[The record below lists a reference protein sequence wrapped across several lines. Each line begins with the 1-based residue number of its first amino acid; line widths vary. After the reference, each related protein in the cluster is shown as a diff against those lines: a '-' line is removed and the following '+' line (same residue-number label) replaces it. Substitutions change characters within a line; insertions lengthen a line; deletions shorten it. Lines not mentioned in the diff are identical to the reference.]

1 MSRHVETFLEM
12 MAVERGASPHTL
24 DAYGR
29 DLAMLSDWLGGV
41 ALERADIEA
50 LRGFL
55 RDQAARGMAPRTAAR
70 RRATLRRFYAFLA
83 AEGLRPDNPADVLD
97 APRRDRTLPKLLSE
111 DEVDRLLAAARAWE
125 GANGLRASALLEL
138 VYAAGL
144 RVSELVSLP
153 LAAVSRDPAVLLI
166 RGKGDKDRMVPIG
179 EPARDAVKAY
189 LPCAKRLPG
198 TEGGGANARCAVPVS
213 LAGRGRPSDPRRL
226 RQDAVGAG
234 GPRRGAARPGLAPC
248 AAACLRH
255 PPAEPWRRSA
265 RGSGHAGPCRH
276 QHHPNLYPCP
286 GRPRPR
292 AGVRS
297 PSAGGRPMS
306 ARAALTALLLV
317 AALALS
323 SLAPGAARAFEDRSA
338 HVVVDA
344 ATGAILSASKP
355 NHPRYPASLTKM
367 MTVLML
373 FRALDAGTIT
383 PDTEIPFS
391 STAAAANPVKL
402 GLAPGQSVTVAEAIP
417 ALIARSANDVAVAVA
432 EHLAGTEA
440 LFALEMTRVA
450 RTEVG
455 MTRTTFRNAS
465 GLPDEDDAH
474 VSTALDM
481 ARLARVLWRDHAGR
495 FEAFATETFRFRGQ
509 ALRSYNGLL
518 RSYEGADGLKT
529 GFTCAAGYNLAGT
542 ARRDGQRVI
551 SVVMGHAS
559 SADRWATSERL
570 LDVGFAALAPP
581 APEDGAPDGADG
593 GDPETVPTVAA
604 ETAETAEGTPAATA
618 QAVRLPALSDL
629 LTLNGLSIPRP
640 LRALPPPDA
649 EGCGGLY
656 AGGWAVTLGAFRS
669 SGQARNLAA
678 RAAKVYGGKP
688 LTAPVGT
695 GGMVRHH
702 AFVAALSS
710 GQARSICQQRR
721 ARGQYCLV
729 RSPKMMW
736 AAMAAVTRL
745 RRSMR

>member
-1 MSRHVETFLEM
+1 
-12 MAVERGASPHTL
+12 
-24 DAYGR
+24 
-29 DLAMLSDWLGGV
+29 
-41 ALERADIEA
+41 
-50 LRGFL
+50 
-55 RDQAARGMAPRTAAR
+55 
-70 RRATLRRFYAFLA
+70 
-83 AEGLRPDNPADVLD
+83 
-97 APRRDRTLPKLLSE
+97 
-111 DEVDRLLAAARAWE
+111 
-125 GANGLRASALLEL
+125 
-138 VYAAGL
+138 
-144 RVSELVSLP
+144 
-153 LAAVSRDPAVLLI
+153 
-166 RGKGDKDRMVPIG
+166 
-179 EPARDAVKAY
+179 
-189 LPCAKRLPG
+189 
-198 TEGGGANARCAVPVS
+198 
-213 LAGRGRPSDPRRL
+213 
-226 RQDAVGAG
+226 
-234 GPRRGAARPGLAPC
+234 
-248 AAACLRH
+248 
-255 PPAEPWRRSA
+255 
-265 RGSGHAGPCRH
+265 
-276 QHHPNLYPCP
+276 
-286 GRPRPR
+286 
-292 AGVRS
+292 
-297 PSAGGRPMS
+297 MS
-306 ARAALTALLLV
+306 ARTAL
-317 AALALS
+317 AALAL
-323 SLAPGAARAFEDRSA
+323 LVGLMGVVVAPGAARAFEDRSA

-383 PDTEIPFS
+383 PDTEIPIS
-391 STAAAANPVKL
+391 QTAAAANPVKL

-450 RTEVG
+450 RTELG

-465 GLPDEDDAH
+465 GLPDDAH

-495 FEAFATETFRFRGQ
+495 FGVFATETFTFRGQ
-509 ALRSYNGLL
+509 ALPSYNGLL
-518 RSYEGADGLKT
+518 RSYDGADGLKT

-542 ARRDGQRVI
+542 AQRDGQRVI
-551 SVVMGHAS
+551 SVAMGHAS

-570 LDVGFAALAPP
+570 LDAGFAMLAPAAEADEP
-581 APEDGAPDGADG
+581 ADEAD
-593 GDPETVPTVAA
+593 PATVPTVADDS
-604 ETAETAEGTPAATA
+604 AEGAPVVAT
-618 QAVRLPALSDL
+618 QAVRVPALSDL

-640 LRALPPPDA
+640 LRAEPPPDA

-678 RAAKVYGGKP
+678 RAARIYGGKP

-710 GQARSICQQRR
+710 GQARSICRQRQ

-745 RRSMR
+745 RRSMQ